1 MVILWFLGAR
11 CEPHR
16 RGRNERIRK
25 WENEEMRKWIV
36 IKIIFWQVR
45 LIRQIG

>member
-1 MVILWFLGAR
+1 MVILWFLGTR

-25 WENEEMRKWIV
+25 WEN
-36 IKIIFWQVR
+36 
-45 LIRQIG
+45 